1 MKRNVVKIIEDCRK
15 SGRITA
21 RYDMRVADVIRIREF
36 CHDDYELITRSFIF
50 GYAQG
55 YKAALKNSQKK

>member
-1 MKRNVVKIIEDCRK
+1 MKRNVIKIIEECRK

-21 RYDMRVADVIRIREF
+21 RYDMKVADAMSIKEF

-55 YKAALKNSQKK
+55 YKAALNSQKK